1 MTQPTRSRVPVQT
14 RRLPVARAALAAL
27 VSLAGP
33 ACAFDIE
40 LDNADLRARWDN
52 TVKWSGAARLKAADP
67 VLLASPNHDD
77 GDRNFGKGVISNR
90 LDLLSEF
97 DLSYQR
103 TLGLRLSAAAFY
115 DSVYNRRNDNPGFA
129 GGAFP
134 NHAGAANEFT
144 EATRNVHG
152 RKAEWLDAFVFGK
165 TEIGESTLS
174 GRLGRH
180 GLLWGE
186 SLFFGANA
194 IAGGQMPVD
203 IVKLI
208 SVPNTQFKEAI
219 RPVPQVSGHLQI
231 SPDLSV
237 SAYYQF
243 RWARSVAPAVGSYFS
258 NVDVAVDGAESLLLP
273 PPLSP
278 AFRQADGR
286 PENSCQGGLQFKL
299 RAAETDYGF
308 YAIRF
313 HNKTPQVVPVVGFVV
328 PPPTPV
334 VAPVGFKQV
343 YQQGITA
350 FGASASRTVGDF
362 NLAAEVS
369 VRHHQDLAS
378 TQGADASGL
387 GGPSL
392 GYAVGNTAH
401 INLST
406 LAMLPATPLWAE
418 ANLLGEIAWNRVLRI
433 TDNAAAVDPNA
444 TRDAV
449 ALRFQL
455 EPTYRQ
461 VLPGLDLGVPFGLGW
476 APKGSRSMALGPL
489 AMPADGGGDVSLG
502 LNGSYL
508 DAWRFSLSVTHYI
521 GKTATF
527 QSGAN
532 NAYTYQQSLHDRDYV
547 ALSLRRTF

>member
-1 MTQPTRSRVPVQT
+1 MKHPIRAHLPDSM
-14 RRLPVARAALAAL
+14 RLMPLALAAL
-27 VSLAGP
+27 ACLAGP
-33 ACAFDIE
+33 ARAAEIE
-40 LDNADLRARWDN
+40 LDNPDLRARWDN
-52 TVKWSGAARLKAADP
+52 TVKWSGAWRLKAADTA
-67 VLLASPNHDD
+67 LLANPNNDD
-77 GDRNFGKGVISNR
+77 GDRNFGKGLISNR

-103 TLGLRLSAAAFY
+103 RVGLRLSAAGFY
-115 DSVYNRRNDNPGFA
+115 DDVYQHANDNPGFA

-134 NHAGAANEFT
+134 NQVSVAANQFT
-144 EATRNVHG
+144 QATRKVHG
-152 RKAEWLDAFVFGK
+152 DKAEMLDAFVFGK
-165 TEIGESTLS
+165 TELGDMTLS

-243 RWARSVAPAVGSYFS
+243 RWAKSIAPAVGSYFS
-258 NVDVAVDGAESLLLP
+258 SVDQAVDGAESLFLP
-273 PPLSP
+273 PPLAP
-278 AFRQADGR
+278 APRLADGR
-286 PENSCQGGLQFKL
+286 PKNSGQGGLQLKF
-299 RAAETDYGF
+299 RAGETDYGL

-343 YQQGITA
+343 YQEGITA

-362 NLAAEVS
+362 NLAVEVS
-369 VRHHQDLAS
+369 LRRHQDLAS

-387 GGPSL
+387 GGPAL
-392 GYAVGNTAH
+392 GYAIGNTAH

-406 LAMLPATPLWAE
+406 LATLPATPLWNEASLLAE
-418 ANLLGEIAWNRVLRI
+418 VAWNRVLRI

-449 ALRFQL
+449 SLRMQL

-461 VLPGLDLGVPFGLGW
+461 VVPGLDLGVPFGLGFT
-476 APKGSRSMALGPL
+476 PGGSRSMALGPNPQP
-489 AMPADGGGDVSLG
+489 PAGGGDVSLG
-502 LNGSYL
+502 LNGTYL
-508 DAWRFSLSVTHYI
+508 DAWRFSLSWTHYY
-521 GKTATF
+521 GPSATLQELTGPAF
-527 QSGAN
+527 
-532 NAYTYQQSLHDRDYV
+532 TYKQTLRDRDYL
-547 ALSLRRTF
+547 ALSVRRTF